1 MSITYNTT
9 LQIEWK
15 SKVLFAGTIFRLI
28 GIHGECPLSLN
39 SWQMLSAKS
48 IPDSQAVKSQAQGL
62 DLAGGL
68 QCGDPDLGEPT
79 DGQEEET
86 EVQRD
91 RQCPPGWGRDGGP
104 HPSECRFPN
113 PLTALPP
120 PQCIHSPTL
129 HVLLKH
135 LVGPDAGPGW

>member
-1 MSITYNTT
+1 MSITYNTA

-15 SKVLFAGTIFRLI
+15 SEVLFAGTIFCLI
-28 GIHGECPLSLN
+28 GIHGECSLSLN

-86 EVQRD
+86 EVQTD
-91 RQCPPGWGRDGGP
+91 RQYPLGWGQEGG
-104 HPSECRFPN
+104 
-113 PLTALPP
+113 LALIL
-120 PQCIHSPTL
+120 QNAGSPTPSQRF
-129 HVLLKH
+129 LLPSASIH
-135 LVGPDAGPGW
+135 PLFTFSSST